1 MMQNYVG
8 GGGGRWRIGRREK
21 MEIEEA
27 LEAALPGSS
36 RSNSRS
42 RPRPGMAL
50 QSVAKRMRMA
60 KGGVAEESDDSRS
73 DEDVAASIRFAALP
87 SRAGAMPRYPGRAR
101 RTLRPTMRA
110 RDVAREAARVAAVA
124 AHRSVPEAADYEDI
138 DIVEY
143 EFLFAGEGEP
153 PRDMQESPP
162 PGAPGPRRLQPAPVN
177 AVVRTRA
184 EEEERRRLIRAQLAT
199 LLHAHECRADETR
212 LRHAIWYCNVPSC
225 QEIKYILRHLT
236 VCQNRT
242 SCKKT
247 YCVSSRQIIGHWKNC
262 ENPQC
267 PICLPLPTPGLVRK
281 VRRNRGSL

>member
-1 MMQNYVG
+1 MQNYVARAG
-8 GGGGRWRIGRREK
+8 GMWRNGRREK
-21 MEIEEA
+21 MEIDEA
-27 LEAALPGSS
+27 LEAVLAGPS
-36 RSNSRS
+36 RPNTRS

-60 KGGVAEESDDSRS
+60 KGGVVEESDDSRS

-87 SRAGAMPRYPGRAR
+87 SRAGAVPRYPGRAR

-110 RDVAREAARVAAVA
+110 RDVAREAARAAAMA

-138 DIVEY
+138 DMVEY

-153 PRDMQESPP
+153 PRDLQESPP
-162 PGAPGPRRLQPAPVN
+162 PGAPGPRRLQPAPIN

-225 QEIKYILRHLT
+225 QEIKYILKHLT

-242 SCKKT
+242 SCKKM

-262 ENPQC
+262 ENQHC

-281 VRRNRGSL
+281 VRRNRGTI